1 MSKQETSGEG
11 IGARVRRKEDA
22 RHLKGR
28 GQFVGDYHMA
38 GLQEVAFLR
47 SPNAHARVVS
57 KVKAPEHAA
66 RTFFSEDLTGV
77 SPIVTQS
84 SIPGYKASSYPI
96 LATDKVRFVGE
107 PVAMCVAK
115 TRAIAEDLI
124 ELIEVEY
131 AELPVIAS
139 CTAGRRSDAALLHET
154 WGDNLFLETHFDS
167 GVEDAIANAPV
178 SVELEMACSRQAM
191 HPMEGKG
198 VMAWWDYRAG
208 QLVVHPSTQVPHLI
222 RAGLSDVMGI
232 PQAIIRVVAPDVGG
246 GFGYKCLLQPEE
258 VAIAWLAYTFKKPF
272 RWTEDRREHLVAGAN
287 ARQHEYKI
295 KAYADATGKLLALDA
310 EVCVDT
316 GAYSVWPFTACLEA
330 AQAGGNL
337 PGPYH
342 LPAYRCAT
350 YSVATNKPPFAPYRG
365 VARPGVCFAMEQV
378 IDALA
383 KAVGREAWEV
393 RRDNLVRAD
402 AMPYTNITNKHYDS
416 GDYPEALIA
425 AKDMIGLEAFRNGPK
440 RDEKGRYLGIGFA
453 SFTEQSAHGTKVFA
467 AWGLPLVPGFDQAHV
482 KLTPDGALE
491 VKAGIHT
498 IGQGLETTLA
508 QIAHE
513 QTGVPIKD
521 IRVTLGDTAN
531 TPFSTGAYA
540 SRGIVMSG
548 GAVSRAAE
556 VVAKRIKAIAA
567 HLLQVDTESVA
578 FANGRIYSG
587 NASVSYADI
596 GCAWYL
602 RPDQLPDSVN
612 TGGLETTEGYKPLVD
627 SGVFSYATHATR
639 VAVDPETGLVEI
651 LDYVVVEDCGKMVNP
666 MIVEGQTYGGA
677 AQGIGTALFEESPYD
692 DNGQPLASTLLDY
705 ILPGPTELPKFRIE
719 HRESLSPYSAHGIKG
734 VGEGGAIAPPAAIV
748 NAINDALSPLNAS
761 VRTVPASPERIR
773 AAIRRASR
781 PVPAETLLAAE

>member
-1 MSKQETSGEG
+1 MSKQEASGEG

-38 GLQEVAFLR
+38 ELQEVAFLR

-66 RTFFSEDLTGV
+66 RTFFSEDLMGV

-84 SIPGYKASSYPI
+84 SIPGYKTSGYPI

-124 ELIEVEY
+124 EQIEVEY
-131 AELPVIAS
+131 EELPVIAS
-139 CTAGRRSDAALLHET
+139 CTAGRLSDAALLHEN

-167 GVEDAIANAPV
+167 GIKSAIANASV
-178 SVELEMACSRQAM
+178 SVELEIACARQVM

-208 QLVVHPSTQVPHLI
+208 QLVVHSSTQVPHLI
-222 RAGLSDVMGI
+222 RAGLSEVLGI
-232 PQAIIRVVAPDVGG
+232 RQAIIRVVAPDVGG

-295 KAYADATGKLLALDA
+295 KAYADADGKLLALDV
-310 EVCVDT
+310 EVCVDA

-337 PGPYH
+337 PGPYR

-378 IDALA
+378 IDAVA
-383 KAVGREAWEV
+383 KDVGREAWEV

-402 AMPYTNITNKHYDS
+402 EMPYTNITKKHYDS

-425 AKDMIGLEAFRNGPK
+425 AKDMIGIKAFRDGPK

-521 IRVTLGDTAN
+521 IRVILGDTAN

-556 VVAKRIKAIAA
+556 VVARRIKAIAA
-567 HLLQVDTESVA
+567 HLLQVDAQTVA
-578 FANGRIYSG
+578 FAKGRIYSG
-587 NASVSYADI
+587 NASVSYEDI

-602 RPDQLPDSVN
+602 RPDQLPDSVD

-627 SGVFSYATHATR
+627 SGLFSYATHATR

-651 LDYVVVEDCGKMVNP
+651 LDYIIVEDCGKMVNP

-719 HRESLSPYSAHGIKG
+719 HRETLSPYSAHGIKG
-734 VGEGGAIAPPAAIV
+734 VGEGGAIAPPAAII

-761 VRTVPASPERIR
+761 VRASPASPERIR
-773 AAIRRASR
+773 AAIRAARALA
-781 PVPAETLLAAE
+781 PTDTGLAAE